1 MPRKGISQSHPKDFE
16 PKKKNPISLGDD
28 SNIDNDFKPFRI
40 GGIDTGLEFKLDGIK
55 STTAEFETLKETTQ
69 ELNVTKIKGN
79 RIPGLYEPQ
88 IIFQNANSTDETT
101 GLWLNVFSGG
111 GTYLRANSGQFIIEA
126 DSALS
131 FLTGTDAG
139 EDFVLR
145 EGTITSYETYF
156 EVKNTR
162 ELFLYADGTTSDYFK
177 IDVDADGVT
186 ALSTV
191 DSDGSAG
198 NLTLDID
205 GDITLDA
212 HGKQINFAFNGTNLV
227 LFDMNAEELRIM
239 NSANQNDYFNIVVGT
254 EGATTLSTID
264 ADTTAGHLTLDIDGN
279 IALDAADVGLIY
291 LKNAGTT
298 YGTFSVHH
306 NASWIELYEDGG
318 ASTSDSFKIAT
329 YENAKTVISTT
340 DGAGEDA
347 HLIFQPDGSLLV
359 QEKAAAGAD
368 LAGYGQLW
376 VRSSTPNDLYFVDD
390 TGQETR
396 ITNNGSLAGGGGGG
410 TSRWSRSIGGYKTN
424 NNSSSSYYMNYYNG
438 FYGWTASDSSPTSL
452 SYSNGSRCG
461 VFHAPA
467 DGTLT
472 NIRISLYALDT
483 GLTDPLKFFVYKG
496 TISDGGSSVSTTLIG
511 TSDTITPVASDTMF
525 ESKDFSSSNSFS
537 EGDTLYVMLKK
548 DSTSGNQDVYF
559 SVTISGEYD

>member
-1 MPRKGISQSHPKDFE
+1 MPRRSIKKSQPKDFE
-16 PKKKNPISLGDD
+16 AKKKNPISLGDD

-177 IDVDADGVT
+177 IAIG
-186 ALSTV
+186 A
-191 DSDGSAG
+191 
-198 NLTLDID
+198 
-205 GDITLDA
+205 
-212 HGKQINFAFNGTNLV
+212 
-227 LFDMNAEELRIM
+227 
-239 NSANQNDYFNIVVGT
+239 
-254 EGATTLSTID
+254 EGATTISTID

-318 ASTSDSFKIAT
+318 ASTSDSFTIAT

-483 GLTDPLKFFVYKG
+483 GLTDPLKFYVYKG

-511 TSDTITPVASDTMF
+511 TSDTITPVVSDTMF
-525 ESKDFSSSNSFS
+525 ESKDFSSSNGFS

>member
-1 MPRKGISQSHPKDFE
+1 MPRKSIKSSSRSDFE
-16 PKKKNPISLGDD
+16 LKKRNPVSLGND
-28 SNIDNDFKPFRI
+28 SNLDNDFKPLRV
-40 GGIDTGLEFKLDGIK
+40 GGIDTGLELKKGEIK
-55 STTAEFETLKETTQ
+55 STASNFVTLQETT
-69 ELNVTKIKGN
+69 EILNVTKIRGN
-79 RIPGLYEPQ
+79 RTGSQEVPNF
-88 IIFQNANSTDETT
+88 IFQNADPSSPDN
-101 GLWLNVFSGG
+101 GLWLNIASAGLTILKTSGTNAHMVQQAEASFMNVG
-111 GTYLRANSGQFIIEA
+111 GA
-126 DSALS
+126 DDGDLVRWQRGTSWLS
-131 FLTGTDAG
+131 PDNTVMDLDLYNTNLTIYNRTN
-139 EDFVLR
+139 E
-145 EGTITSYETYF
+145 
-156 EVKNTR
+156 
-162 ELFLYADGTTSDYFK
+162 SDYFK
-177 IDVDADGVT
+177 IDVG
-186 ALSTV
+186 
-191 DSDGSAG
+191 
-198 NLTLDID
+198 
-205 GDITLDA
+205 
-212 HGKQINFAFNGTNLV
+212 
-227 LFDMNAEELRIM
+227 E
-239 NSANQNDYFNIVVGT
+239 
-254 EGATTLSTID
+254 EGATTISTVD
-264 ADTTAGHLTLDIDGN
+264 DDTTVGHLTLDADGSID
-279 IALDAADVGLIY
+279 LDAANVGLIN
-291 LKNAGTT
+291 LKNAGTL
-298 YGTFSVHH
+298 YGTLSVHH
-306 NASWIELYEDGG
+306 NASWLELYENGG
-318 ASTSDSFKIAT
+318 ASTVDSFKIAT

-347 HLIFQPDGSLLV
+347 HLIFQPDGSFLV

-396 ITNNGSLAGGGGGG
+396 ITNDGSLASSGGG

-483 GLTDPLKFFVYKG
+483 GLTDPLKFYVYKG

-511 TSDTITPVASDTMF
+511 TSDTITPVVSDTMF